1 MVGDTENLMGRCRL
15 CHGSVDKQFDLTVL
29 GRHEVG
35 YWRCRDCGS
44 LQTEEPHWLA
54 EAYSHS
60 LTLSD
65 VGAVRRCLTNR
76 AVVWLV
82 LRLQRMR
89 QPRLLDYGGG
99 SGLLCRLLR
108 DIGIDAWA
116 CDPHGSCEY
125 AQAFRIEMGGAG
137 TGTFEVVTAF
147 EVLEHLQR
155 PDEDLAKLFRMDPE
169 VLIASTVPY
178 SANYDES
185 WWYLS
190 PGHGQHVFF
199 YSQRALQMIADRYG
213 YSLMSI
219 NEWHIFTRRP
229 VRPNMKRVFFRLL
242 SGRSL
247 GLWRVLMEALPTGS
261 HITRDHQRSLEKE
274 GELKARGQHD
284 RSPVAQI

>member
-1 MVGDTENLMGRCRL
+1 VNLIDHCRL
-15 CHGSVDKQFDLTVL
+15 CRGPVDKQFDLTVL
-29 GRHEVG
+29 GRYEVG

-44 LQTEEPHWLA
+44 LQTAEPHWLA

-60 LTLSD
+60 ITLSD

-76 AVVWLV
+76 AVIWLI
-82 LRLQRMR
+82 LRLLRMR
-89 QPRLLDYGGG
+89 APRLLDFGGG

-108 DIGIDAWA
+108 DIGIDAWVY
-116 CDPHGSCEY
+116 DPHGSCEY
-125 AQAFRIEMGGAG
+125 AQAFRTDMSDAG
-137 TGTFEVVTAF
+137 TGSFEVVTAF
-147 EVLEHLQR
+147 EVLEHLPH
-155 PDEDLAKLFRMDPE
+155 PDEGLAKLFRVNPT

-199 YSQRALQMIADRYG
+199 YSQRALQLIADRYG

-229 VRPNMKRVFFRLL
+229 VKPNMKRVFFRLL

-247 GLWRVLMEALPTGS
+247 RLWRVVMEAMPTES
-261 HITRDHQRSLEKE
+261 HVMRDHQLSLEKE
-274 GELKARGQHD
+274 RELKT
-284 RSPVAQI
+284 